1 MLVLRPC
8 DERRAR
14 CCLRRRTRCATSA
27 AAPCWT
33 AHRGSDGSGPR
44 EHDGPKERFSIE
56 TKGFIETTGPKI
68 HDLEVPTELASELV
82 LGNDG
87 NGELGLF
94 GSTERQN

>member
-1 MLVLRPC
+1 MAAFVAERAVPRQPQRLVG
-8 DERRAR
+8 RRI
-14 CCLRRRTRCATSA
+14 
-27 AAPCWT
+27 
-33 AHRGSDGSGPR
+33 RGSDRSGPR

-68 HDLEVPTELASELV
+68 RDLEVPTELASELV